1 MTTDAAPHLA
11 EEDNTTTTL
20 GTPALGS
27 STSFS
32 PYMSWIRAQ
41 LLRGRQWRT
50 YEPRD
55 YLIEGATLEW
65 IYESGL
71 FRPDE
76 YESLQAYC
84 MPLLA
89 SIWCLGEDP
98 EVIDLVVRGMALV
111 SALDDKINEL
121 GRPLSAYKAA
131 CAQVLRT
138 GELPADA
145 DLYHRAC
152 LDLRRHMVGMG
163 AEPVIPELAA
173 SLDTFMTAVE
183 KEERWRAGG
192 VLPTIGQYLAN
203 RQATIGAFP
212 TMVLLRLKPGVL
224 EPGRPVSTGLEQL
237 RWLVCRLISV
247 ENDLLSAHKEER
259 EGTSHTFFEVIKQ
272 TYGIDTPHA
281 VLCALSIGAA
291 LRDQHDQL
299 LAAVLGDPAESA
311 SARRYAEIIGT
322 WVDGQT
328 DYELSAPR
336 YGMAD
341 FLQQT
346 PDLRFPHP

>member
-1 MTTDAAPHLA
+1 MTTDAAPRPA
-11 EEDNTTTTL
+11 GEDNTTTTL
-20 GTPALGS
+20 GTPAIGS

-32 PYMSWIRAQ
+32 PYMSWIQAQ

-50 YEPRD
+50 YEPKD
-55 YLIEGATLEW
+55 YLIEGATLDW

-76 YESLQAYC
+76 YESLQAYA

-89 SIWCLGEDP
+89 GIWSQGEDP

-121 GRPLSAYKAA
+121 GRPLSAYQEA

-138 GELPADA
+138 GDLPVDA

-152 LDLRRHMVGMG
+152 LDLRRHMIGMG
-163 AEPVIPELAA
+163 AEAVIPELAD
-173 SLDTFMTAVE
+173 SLDTFMAAVE
-183 KEERWRAGG
+183 REERWRAGG
-192 VLPTIGQYLAN
+192 VMPTIGQFLAN
-203 RQATIGAFP
+203 RQETIGAFP
-212 TMVLLRLKPGVL
+212 SMVLMRLKPGVL
-224 EPGRPVSTGLEQL
+224 APGEPVSTGLEQL
-237 RWLVCRLISV
+237 RWVVCRLISV

-259 EGTSHTFFEVIKQ
+259 EGTDHTFFEVIKQ
-272 TYGIDTPHA
+272 TYGIDTPQA
-281 VLCALSIGAA
+281 VLCALAIGAA
-291 LRDQHDQL
+291 LRDQHNQL
-299 LAAVLGDPAESA
+299 LAAVLKDPDESA
-311 SARRYAEIIGT
+311 GARRYAEIIGT